1 MRARLNAD
9 GGVSGLPTFGLVMSR
24 EECRNVLVAIFL
36 AGPLKGRQR
45 ARPGSAPVFPRAR
58 SAVGGEPRSSMESI
72 REALASAGGVPES
85 ARVAIDGGVDAV
97 VQTVSK
103 QVAIAAE
110 HVSGYAG
117 VARAHT
123 DAASVRLREY
133 EDRLFQTPTATVA
146 RAVTTYP
153 YQTAGVALGASLL
166 IIPGTRRALAR
177 RGLGARSSE
186 EAIFNRAARGAADA
200 RDSAAAAEKELKLL
214 RDAAVAAEVEM
225 LRGRHR
231 LERAAK
237 GLKALAKRA
246 SRDAVAVEDALEEL
260 RRLPSAA
267 AVAARADAAL
277 TATQVV
283 KVRRGVDAALA
294 GVWRA
299 GVQI

>member
-1 MRARLNAD
+1 
-9 GGVSGLPTFGLVMSR
+9 
-24 EECRNVLVAIFL
+24 
-36 AGPLKGRQR
+36 
-45 ARPGSAPVFPRAR
+45 
-58 SAVGGEPRSSMESI
+58 MESI
-72 REALASAGGVPES
+72 RETLERAGGVPES
-85 ARVAIDGGVDAV
+85 ARVAIDGGVDAA

-117 VARAHT
+117 VARAHA
-123 DAASVRLREY
+123 DAASVRFREY
-133 EDRLFQTPTATVA
+133 EDRLFRTPTATVA
-146 RAVTTYP
+146 RLVTTCP

-166 IIPGTRRALAR
+166 MVP
-177 RGLGARSSE
+177 S
-186 EAIFNRAARGAADA
+186 A
-200 RDSAAAAEKELKLL
+200 RDSVANAEKELKRL

-225 LRGRHR
+225 LRGRNA
-231 LERAAK
+231 LERAARE
-237 GLKALAKRA
+237 LKALARRA
-246 SRDAVAVEDALEEL
+246 KNDGVVVDDALDDL

-277 TATQVV
+277 TATQVA